1 MPKCLTDNMR
11 PTRLSELALEQ
22 SVDDLQRIANKPIEK
37 LVANDNVTLL
47 AFPQSFKLGLDDI
60 DENCILNLY
69 GEELST
75 GNIMGFVG
83 VNDTML
89 TIKSRFAKNDEEDYF
104 LHYMLMRVF
113 HFNLTNL
120 RHSVSS
126 ESVFDLLL
134 FVFPFFL
141 KKAFRQGVYKKYRRY
156 EYNDSNIRGPIDVSR
171 HIRENVPFRGTVA
184 YSTRMHSYDNEVTE
198 LIRHTIEFI
207 KCRPLGRIVLGSD
220 AETKSAVSALVQAT
234 PSYNVKDRNRIVNR
248 NLRPVNHPYYSEYT
262 ELQQICVKILR
273 YESIKFG
280 QDKNQIYGVLFDGAW
295 LWEEYLDTILSS
307 SNLVITHA
315 KNKEGING
323 IQIYE
328 GGGKY
333 FPDFYHKTGIA
344 ENSFV
349 LDAKYKRL
357 GFDLTVDGQDD
368 KKTNT
373 ISIGRDDLFQ
383 MITYM
388 HVLPARHCAL
398 LYPIERSDD
407 NSDGIILSASRK
419 LLGDGGE
426 IIGIGIPIV
435 EGASFVDFCDK
446 QKNME
451 SELIGEVKSWLGK
464 SSD

>member
-120 RHSVSS
+120 KHSVSS

-184 YSTRMHSYDNEVTE
+184 YSTRKHSYDNDVTE

-234 PSYNVKDRNRIVNR
+234 PSYNVKDRNRIVNC
-248 NLRPVNHPYYSEYT
+248 NLRPVIHPYYSEYT
-262 ELQQICVKILR
+262 ELQQICVRILR

-307 SNLVITHA
+307 SNLGITHA

-323 IQIYE
+323 IQLYE
-328 GGGKY
+328 NGRDY
-333 FPDFYHKTGIA
+333 FPDFYHKTGVA

-398 LYPIERSDD
+398 LYPIERNDD
-407 NSDGIILSASRK
+407 NSNGIILSASRK

-451 SELIGEVKSWLGK
+451 SELVEEVKIRLGN

>member
-22 SVDDLQRIANKPIEK
+22 SVDDLQCIANKPIER

-60 DENCILNLY
+60 DKNCILYLD

-120 RHSVSS
+120 KHSVSS

-156 EYNDSNIRGPIDVSR
+156 EYNDSNIRGLIDVSR

-234 PSYNVKDRNRIVNR
+234 PSYNVKDRNRIVNC

-262 ELQQICVKILR
+262 ELQQICVRILR

-307 SNLVITHA
+307 SNLGITHA

-323 IQIYE
+323 IQLYE

-333 FPDFYHKTGIA
+333 FPDFYHKTGVA

-373 ISIGRDDLFQ
+373 ILIGRDDLFQ
-383 MITYM
+383 MITYI

-398 LYPIERSDD
+398 LYPIERNDD
-407 NSDGIILSASRK
+407 NSNGIILSASRK

-426 IIGIGIPIV
+426 IMGIGIPIV
-435 EGASFVDFCDK
+435 ESANFVDFCDK

-451 SELIGEVKSWLGK
+451 SKLVEEVKIWLGN

>member
-22 SVDDLQRIANKPIEK
+22 SVDDLRRIANKPIEK

-69 GEELST
+69 GDELST

-89 TIKSRFAKNDEEDYF
+89 TIKSRFAKNEEEDYF

-120 RHSVSS
+120 KHSVSS

-184 YSTRMHSYDNEVTE
+184 YSTRIHSYDNEVTE

-234 PSYNVKDRNRIVNR
+234 PSYNVKDRNRIVNQ
-248 NLRPVNHPYYSEYT
+248 NLRPVSHPYYSEYT
-262 ELQQICVKILR
+262 ELQQICVRILR

-280 QDKNQIYGVLFDGAW
+280 QGKNQVYGVLFDGAW
-295 LWEEYLDTILSS
+295 LWEEYLDKILSF
-307 SNLVITHA
+307 SNLGITHA

-323 IQIYE
+323 VPLYE
-328 GGGKY
+328 GGRNY
-333 FPDFYHKTGIA
+333 FPDFYHKTGVA

-357 GFDLTVDGQDD
+357 GFDLTVDGQDCN
-368 KKTNT
+368 KTNT
-373 ISIGRDDLFQ
+373 ISICRDDLFQ

-398 LYPIERSDD
+398 LYPIERNDD
-407 NSDGIILSASRK
+407 NSNGIILSASRK
-419 LLGDGGE
+419 LHGDGGE

-435 EGASFVDFCDK
+435 ESASFVDFCDK

-451 SELIGEVKSWLGK
+451 SELVEEVKNWLGK

>member
-22 SVDDLQRIANKPIEK
+22 SVDDLQRIANKPIER

-60 DENCILNLY
+60 DKNCILYLD

-156 EYNDSNIRGPIDVSR
+156 EYNDSNIRGLIDVSR

-234 PSYNVKDRNRIVNR
+234 PSYNVKDRNRIVNC

-262 ELQQICVKILR
+262 ELQQICVRILR

-307 SNLVITHA
+307 SNLGITHA

-323 IQIYE
+323 IQLYE

-333 FPDFYHKTGIA
+333 FPDFYHKTGFA

-373 ISIGRDDLFQ
+373 ILIGRDDLFQ
-383 MITYM
+383 MITYI

-398 LYPIERSDD
+398 LYPIEMNDD
-407 NSDGIILSASRK
+407 NSNGIILSASRK

-426 IIGIGIPIV
+426 IMGIGIPIV
-435 EGASFVDFCDK
+435 ESANFVDFCDK

-451 SELIGEVKSWLGK
+451 SKLVEEVKIWLGN

>member
-22 SVDDLQRIANKPIEK
+22 SLDDLQRIANKPIER

-69 GEELST
+69 GDELST

-120 RHSVSS
+120 KHSVSS

-141 KKAFRQGVYKKYRRY
+141 KKAFRQGVYKKYSRY

-184 YSTRMHSYDNEVTE
+184 YSTRMHSYDNDVTE

-234 PSYNVKDRNRIVNR
+234 PSYNVKDRNRIVNC
-248 NLRPVNHPYYSEYT
+248 NLRPVIHPYYSEYT
-262 ELQQICVKILR
+262 ELQQICVRILR

-295 LWEEYLDTILSS
+295 LWEEYLDTILRS
-307 SNLVITHA
+307 SNLGITHA

-328 GGGKY
+328 GGGNY
-333 FPDFYHKTGIA
+333 FPDFYHRTGVA
-344 ENSFV
+344 EKSFV

-398 LYPIERSDD
+398 LYPIERDD
-407 NSDGIILSASRK
+407 DSSNGRILSSSRK

>member
-22 SVDDLQRIANKPIEK
+22 SVDDLQRIANKPIER

-60 DENCILNLY
+60 DKNCILYLD
-69 GEELST
+69 GEGLST

-120 RHSVSS
+120 KHSVSS

-234 PSYNVKDRNRIVNR
+234 PSYNVKDRNRIVNC

-262 ELQQICVKILR
+262 ELQQICVRILR

-307 SNLVITHA
+307 SNLGITHA

-323 IQIYE
+323 IQLYE

-333 FPDFYHKTGIA
+333 FPDFYHKTGVA

-398 LYPIERSDD
+398 LYPIERNDD
-407 NSDGIILSASRK
+407 NSNGIILSASRK

-426 IIGIGIPIV
+426 IMGIGIPIV
-435 EGASFVDFCDK
+435 ESANFVDFCDK

-451 SELIGEVKSWLGK
+451 SKLVEEVKIWLGN